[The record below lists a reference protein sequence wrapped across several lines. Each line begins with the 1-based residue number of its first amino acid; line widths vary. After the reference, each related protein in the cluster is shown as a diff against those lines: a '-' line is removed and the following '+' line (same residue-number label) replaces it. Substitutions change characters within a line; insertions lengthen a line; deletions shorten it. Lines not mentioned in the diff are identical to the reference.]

1 MNQCQK
7 WRPGLAR
14 LAGEASPAQPRAALA
29 WLGLDNHGGGDD
41 GDGGD
46 PADDDDGVS
55 DVGACEVARGALL
68 RCQDSGHAPHTTTS
82 PHLCSS
88 YTRRALI
95 WDTQTVGLVAGLCVI
110 SCPASGRA
118 VVP

>member
-1 MNQCQK
+1 MHQCQK
-7 WRPGLAR
+7 WRPRLAR

-46 PADDDDGVS
+46 QADDDGDG

-68 RCQDSGHAPHTTTS
+68 RCQDSGQSPHTTTS

-88 YTRRALI
+88 YTRRALT
-95 WDTQTVGLVAGLCVI
+95 WDIRNVWVASVSSIVQLQ
-110 SCPASGRA
+110 A
-118 VVP
+118 VL

>member
-1 MNQCQK
+1 MHQCQK
-7 WRPGLAR
+7 WRPPLAR

-41 GDGGD
+41 GDDGD
-46 PADDDDGVS
+46 QADGDDDGVS
-55 DVGACEVARGALL
+55 VGEACEVARGVAAPLSGLRTRTTHHHQPALVQQL
-68 RCQDSGHAPHTTTS
+68 YKTCPYMRHSDC
-82 PHLCSS
+82 
-88 YTRRALI
+88 
-95 WDTQTVGLVAGLCVI
+95 WAGLCVI

>member
-1 MNQCQK
+1 MHQCQK

-46 PADDDDGVS
+46 QADDDDG

-68 RCQDSGHAPHTTTS
+68 RCQDSGQSPHTTTTTS

-88 YTRRALI
+88 CTRRALTC
-95 WDTQTVGLVAGLCVI
+95 DTQTVGL
-110 SCPASGRA
+110 ASVSSLVQLQA
-118 VVP
+118 VL